1 MGTGSSPGI
10 FNDIG
15 ETVKQNNKIKR
26 LRTRLYAYEN
36 AVFAVGHGPVAS
48 SYNKPGSLKK
58 S

>member
-10 FNDIG
+10 FNNIG
-15 ETVKQNNKIKR
+15 RTMKQHNKIKR
-26 LRTRLYAYEN
+26 LGARLYAYEN

-58 S
+58 